1 MSSPDTSRGVAVT
14 FTLLFVLLTS
24 LLSSSSSS
32 TSSVVV
38 FGFPIIVLHTNKV
51 PPTTTTSS
59 SSSSSRPRPRSNM
72 VSPAISTIVSPT
84 AATTFQPATGTF
96 PSLAAA
102 PSSTMM
108 SSGGGSVNK
117 NNLRFRHNGASILS
131 HRGGAAAA
139 SSSSSAAV
147 IKSSSSSSTALY
159 TAAGSDE
166 SNVNKK
172 CPFTKTMAIFGSF
185 WGSLGVVYVL
195 AKAIKRVL
203 PIAMEPI
210 KAGTQT
216 TFTPVQWSLYALSC
230 LFFAYAEG
238 YKGFHKKFSPLV
250 VKRSFTLLI
259 GTSQG
264 NNPLNYLLAPLY
276 SMGLIHATKKRMITS
291 WSVTIGVATIVAIV
305 KRLPLVPRII
315 LDAGVVVGL
324 GLGSAS
330 ILYYFIKSFITGNAP
345 DVDACLPVPT
355 NTKK

>member
-14 FTLLFVLLTS
+14 FTLLFVLITS

-32 TSSVVV
+32 STSLVV
-38 FGFPIIVLHTNKV
+38 FGFPFLELHTNKV
-51 PPTTTTSS
+51 SS
-59 SSSSSRPRPRSNM
+59 SSRQRPRPRSIM
-72 VSPAISTIVSPT
+72 VSPAISTIVSP
-84 AATTFQPATGTF
+84 AAFQPATAAF
-96 PSLAAA
+96 PSLAVT

-108 SSGGGSVNK
+108 PSSGGSVNK

-139 SSSSSAAV
+139 SSSSSAV
-147 IKSSSSSSTALY
+147 GTTKSSSTSSTALY